1 MDDFARVTLR
11 RALSVEPGLH
21 GLTGAA
27 AQMNAGKRADRVST
41 KAVTYEVVFWL
52 P

>member
-1 MDDFARVTLR
+1 MFARVTLR

-27 AQMNAGKRADRVST
+27 AQMNAAGKRADRVST